1 MKATD
6 LLIAAGIFL
15 IIILIV
21 IPLSPILLDFF
32 LIISISMSVMVL
44 LMSLFTKETLEFS
57 VFPSLLLIMTL
68 FRLALNISSTRLILG
83 NSGEAGAVIKTFGN
97 FVIGGNLIVGIII
110 LQSSSLF
117 SSWSSQRVL
126 SVSLKWRQG
135 LRWTPCP
142 VSRWRSMPI

>member
-68 FRLALNISSTRLILG
+68 FRLALNISST
-83 NSGEAGAVIKTFGN
+83 
-97 FVIGGNLIVGIII
+97 
-110 LQSSSLF
+110 
-117 SSWSSQRVL
+117 
-126 SVSLKWRQG
+126 
-135 LRWTPCP
+135 
-142 VSRWRSMPI
+142 